1 MDNKKGES
9 PFNILEADEQK
20 QSEQKIPEVL
30 PILPIKGTIVF
41 PQIIVPLVAVK
52 DRAIKLIDDVL
63 RGNKILGLVAQ
74 KNLKKEVP
82 GTEDIYRV
90 GTAATIAKMLRFPD
104 GSLRLLVQGISRIQ
118 IKEFTQE
125 KPYLKAK
132 VEVVG
137 EHWEKGAKVEALM
150 RNTVSMFQKLIELSP
165 HLPEELEAIVINIE
179 EPGRLV
185 DFIVANLN
193 FELEDKQN
201 ILEALDPVKRLQK
214 LTPILMKE
222 INILEIGAKIRS
234 RVKDEI
240 DEDQRKFY
248 LREQLKAIQKELGE
262 KDERTIEIE
271 ELKKKIRKAKMPKEV
286 KKVAMNELDRLGIIP
301 VQAAEYHVIRTY
313 LDWLVNLPWAIE
325 TEDNLDLKKVEKI
338 LNDDHYDLED
348 VKERIIEFLAVR
360 KLKKDSKGPILCFI
374 GPPGV
379 GKTSLGKSIAR
390 AVGRKFV
397 RFSLGGVRDE
407 AEIRGHRRTYVAA
420 LPGRIIQG
428 IKQAGSKNPVFML
441 DEVDKI
447 GTDFRGDPASALL
460 EVLDPEQN
468 NSFSDHY
475 LEVPFDLSKVM
486 FITTG
491 NIIDPIPPALKDR
504 MEIITLP
511 GYIVQEKLEIAK
523 SFLIPRQ
530 VKENGLSK
538 KLISF
543 TDSAILEIINDYT
556 REAGVRNLERS
567 IGSLCRKVAR
577 KVAEGKKSLTPIKK
591 GSVSEYLGPTKF
603 YSEIA
608 ERKGEV
614 GVATGLAWTSVGGVI
629 LFVEATKMK
638 GKKSL
643 TLTGQMGDV
652 MQESAEAALSYI
664 RSNAKKL
671 GIDENFYDKFDL
683 HIHIP
688 EGAIPKDGPSAG
700 ITMSVAL
707 ASLLTGEPVKPG
719 VAMTGEITLRG
730 KILPI
735 GGLKEKVMAAK
746 RAGIKEVILPEKN
759 RSNLEEISDKV
770 KSDIK
775 FVFVDH
781 VDEAINE
788 ALERKRKHKN
798 KTKTKGKRKKK
809 K

>member
-1 MDNKKGES
+1 MNNKKEDDS
-9 PFNILEADEQK
+9 FNILDTDEK
-20 QSEQKIPEVL
+20 KPAVKKIPNIL
-30 PILPIKGTIVF
+30 PILPIKGTIIF
-41 PQIIVPLVAVK
+41 PLIIVPLVAVK
-52 DRAIKLIDDVL
+52 ERAIKLIDDVL
-63 RGNKILGLVAQ
+63 AGDKVLGLVAQ
-74 KNLKKEVP
+74 KDPKKDKP
-82 GTEDIYRV
+82 GKNDIFRI

-104 GSLRLLVQGISRIQ
+104 GSLRLLVQGITRIR
-118 IKEFTQE
+118 IKKFTQE
-125 KPYLKAK
+125 EPYLKASIDVIEEQWK
-132 VEVVG
+132 
-137 EHWEKGAKVEALM
+137 KGVKVEALM
-150 RNTVSMFQKLIELSP
+150 RNVVSMFQKLIELSP

-179 EPGRLV
+179 EPGRLA

-193 FELEDKQN
+193 FELEDKQRV
-201 ILEALDPVKRLQK
+201 LEAIEPIERLQQ

-234 RVKDEI
+234 QVKDEI

-271 ELKKKIRKAKMPKEV
+271 ELKKKVKKAKMPKEV
-286 KKVAMNELDRLGIIP
+286 QKVAMKELERLGVIP

-313 LDWLVNLPWAIE
+313 LDWLVNLPWAKE
-325 TEDNLDLKKVEKI
+325 TKDNLNIKKVEKV
-338 LNDDHYDLED
+338 LNEDHYDLED
-348 VKERIIEFLAVR
+348 VKERILEFLAVR
-360 KLKKDSKGPILCFI
+360 KLKKDTKGPILCFI

-390 AVGRKFV
+390 ALGRKFV

-428 IKQAGSKNPVFML
+428 IKHAGSNNPVFML

-447 GTDFRGDPASALL
+447 GIDFRGDPAAALL

-468 NSFSDHY
+468 STFSDHY

-511 GYIVQEKLEIAK
+511 GYILQEKLEIAK
-523 SFLIPRQ
+523 KFLIPRQ
-530 VKENGLSK
+530 VNENGLTK
-538 KLISF
+538 KLITF
-543 TDSAILEIINDYT
+543 TDNAILNIINDYT

-567 IGSLCRKVAR
+567 IGSICRKVAR
-577 KVAEGKKSLTPIKK
+577 KVAEGQKSLAEIKK
-591 GSVSEYLGPTKF
+591 GNVKEFLGPVKY

-608 ERKGEV
+608 ERTGEI
-614 GVATGLAWTSVGGVI
+614 GIATGLAWTSAGGEI
-629 LFVEATKMK
+629 LFVEATKMR

-652 MQESAEAALSYI
+652 MQESAEAALSFI

-671 GIDENFYDKFDL
+671 GIDTNFYEKYDI

-707 ASLLTGEPVKPG
+707 ASLLTEKPVKPD

-735 GGLKEKVMAAK
+735 GGIKEKVMAAK
-746 RAGIKEVILPEKN
+746 RAGIKKILLPEKN
-759 RSNLEEISDKV
+759 RSNLEEISNNV
-770 KSDIK
+770 KRDIR
-775 FVFVDH
+775 FVFIDTVSD
-781 VDEAINE
+781 AIHE
-788 ALERKRKHKN
+788 ALEKKKQIY
-798 KTKTKGKRKKK
+798 KKK
-809 K
+809 KKSKKRTKK

>member
-1 MDNKKGES
+1 MNNKKEDDS
-9 PFNILEADEQK
+9 FNILDTDEK
-20 QSEQKIPEVL
+20 KPAVKKIPNVL
-30 PILPIKGTIVF
+30 PILPIKGTIIF
-41 PQIIVPLVAVK
+41 PLIIVPLVAVK
-52 DRAIKLIDDVL
+52 ERAIKLIDDVL
-63 RGNKILGLVAQ
+63 AGDKVLGLVAQ
-74 KNLKKEVP
+74 KDPKRDKP
-82 GTEDIYRV
+82 GKNDIFRI

-104 GSLRLLVQGISRIQ
+104 GSLRLLVQGITRIR
-118 IKEFTQE
+118 IKRFTQE
-125 KPYLKAK
+125 EPYLKASIDVIEEQWK
-132 VEVVG
+132 
-137 EHWEKGAKVEALM
+137 KGVKVEALM
-150 RNTVSMFQKLIELSP
+150 RNVVSMFQKLIELSP

-179 EPGRLV
+179 EPGRLA

-193 FELEDKQN
+193 FELEDKQRV
-201 ILEALDPVKRLQK
+201 LEAIEPIERLQQ

-234 RVKDEI
+234 QVKDEI

-271 ELKKKIRKAKMPKEV
+271 ELKKKVKKAKMPKEV
-286 KKVAMNELDRLGIIP
+286 QKVAMKELERLGVIP

-313 LDWLVNLPWAIE
+313 LDWLVNLPWAKE
-325 TEDNLDLKKVEKI
+325 TKDNLNIKKVEKV
-338 LNDDHYDLED
+338 LNEDHYDLED
-348 VKERIIEFLAVR
+348 VKERILEFLAVR
-360 KLKKDSKGPILCFI
+360 KLKKDTKGPIFCFI

-390 AVGRKFV
+390 ALGRKFV

-428 IKQAGSKNPVFML
+428 IKHAGSNNPVFML

-447 GTDFRGDPASALL
+447 GIDFRGDPAAALL

-468 NSFSDHY
+468 STFSDHY

-511 GYIVQEKLEIAK
+511 GYILQEKLEIAK
-523 SFLIPRQ
+523 KFLIPRQ
-530 VKENGLSK
+530 VNENGLTK
-538 KLISF
+538 KLITF
-543 TDSAILEIINDYT
+543 TDNAILNIINDYT

-567 IGSLCRKVAR
+567 IGSICRKVAR
-577 KVAEGKKSLTPIKK
+577 KVAEGQKSLAEIKK
-591 GSVSEYLGPTKF
+591 GNVKEFLGPVKY

-608 ERKGEV
+608 ERTGEI
-614 GVATGLAWTSVGGVI
+614 GIATGLAWTSAGGEI
-629 LFVEATKMK
+629 LFVEATKMR

-652 MQESAEAALSYI
+652 MQESAEAALSFI

-671 GIDENFYDKFDL
+671 GIDTNFYEKYDI

-707 ASLLTGEPVKPG
+707 ASLLTEKPVKPD

-735 GGLKEKVMAAK
+735 GGIKEKVMAAK
-746 RAGIKEVILPEKN
+746 RAGIKKILLPEKN
-759 RSNLEEISDKV
+759 RSNLEEISNNV
-770 KSDIK
+770 KRDIR
-775 FVFVDH
+775 FVFIDTVSD
-781 VDEAINE
+781 AIHE
-788 ALERKRKHKN
+788 ALEKKKQIY
-798 KTKTKGKRKKK
+798 KKK
-809 K
+809 KKSKKRTKK

>member
-1 MDNKKGES
+1 MNNKNGNN
-9 PFNILEADEQK
+9 PFNILEANEK
-20 QSEQKIPEVL
+20 KPAVKKIPEEL

-41 PQIIVPLVAVK
+41 PLIIVPLVAVK
-52 DRAIKLIDDVL
+52 ERAIKLIDDAL
-63 RGNKILGLVAQ
+63 EGDKILGLVAQ
-74 KNLKKEVP
+74 KNQKKEIP
-82 GTEDIYRV
+82 GKDDVYRV
-90 GTAATIAKMLRFPD
+90 GTASTIAKMLRFPD
-104 GSLRLLVQGISRIQ
+104 GSLRLLVQGISRIR

-125 KPYLKAK
+125 EPYLKAT
-132 VEVVG
+132 VEII
-137 EHWEKGAKVEALM
+137 EERWEKGVKVEALM
-150 RNTVSMFQKLIELSP
+150 RNIVSMFQRLIELSP

-179 EPGRLV
+179 EPGRLA

-193 FELEDKQN
+193 FELEDKQK
-201 ILEALDPVKRLQK
+201 ILETFDPVKRLQN

-222 INILEIGAKIRS
+222 INILELGAKIRS
-234 RVKDEI
+234 QVKDEI

-271 ELKKKIRKAKMPKEV
+271 ELKKKIKKAKMPKDVE
-286 KKVAMNELDRLGIIP
+286 KVALKELERLGVIP

-313 LDWLVNLPWAIE
+313 LDWLVNLPWSKE
-325 TEDNLDLKKVEKI
+325 TKDNLAIKEVEKV
-338 LNDDHYDLED
+338 LNDDHYNLED
-348 VKERIIEFLAVR
+348 VKERVIEFLAVR

-390 AVGRKFV
+390 ALGRKFV

-428 IKQAGSKNPVFML
+428 IKQAGSNNPVFML

-447 GTDFRGDPASALL
+447 GVDFRGDPAAALL

-475 LEVPFDLSKVM
+475 LEVAFDLSKVM

-511 GYIVQEKLEIAK
+511 GYIIQEKLEIAK
-523 SFLIPRQ
+523 NFLIPRQ

-538 KLISF
+538 KLIKF
-543 TDSAILEIINDYT
+543 TDNAILEIVNDYT

-567 IGSLCRKVAR
+567 IGSICRKVAR
-577 KVAEGKKSLTPIKK
+577 KVAEGRKTLSIINK
-591 GSVSEYLGPTKF
+591 GNVKEFLGPAKY

-608 ERKGEV
+608 ERTGGV
-614 GVATGLAWTSVGGVI
+614 GIATGLAWTRAGGEI
-629 LFVEATKMK
+629 LFVEATKMH
-638 GKKSL
+638 GKKCL

-664 RSNAKKL
+664 RSNAKKF
-671 GIDENFYDKFDL
+671 GIDGNFYDKYDI

-707 ASLLTGEPVKPG
+707 ASLLTEKPVKPD

-735 GGLKEKVMAAK
+735 GGVKEKVMAAK
-746 RAGIKEVILPEKN
+746 RAGIKEIILPEKN

-770 KSDIK
+770 KRGIK
-775 FVFVDH
+775 FVFIDCI
-781 VDEAINE
+781 DDAIQE
-788 ALERKRKHKN
+788 ALERKKRN
-798 KTKTKGKRKKK
+798 PPKTKSKRKKK

>member
-1 MDNKKGES
+1 MNKNSES
-9 PFNILEADEQK
+9 NSFNIIEADNRRSDVK
-20 QSEQKIPEVL
+20 KIPQEL

-41 PQIIVPLVAVK
+41 PLIIVPLVAVK
-52 DRAIKLIDDVL
+52 ERAIRLIDDAL
-63 RGNKILGLVAQ
+63 AGDKILGLVAQ
-74 KNLKKEVP
+74 KNQKKDVP
-82 GTEDIYRV
+82 GKGDIYKV
-90 GTAATIAKMLRFPD
+90 GTAASIAKMLRFPD
-104 GSLRLLVQGISRIQ
+104 GSLRLLVQGLARIK

-132 VEVVG
+132 VDIIE
-137 EHWEKGAKVEALM
+137 EKWKKGVKVEALM
-150 RNTVSMFQKLIELSP
+150 RNTISMFQKLIELSP

-179 EPGRLV
+179 EPGRLA

-193 FELEDKQN
+193 FDLEDKQK
-201 ILEALDPVKRLQK
+201 ILEALNPVERLQK

-234 RVKDEI
+234 EVKSEI

-271 ELKKKIRKAKMPKEV
+271 ELKKRIKKAKMPKDVE
-286 KKVAMNELDRLGIIP
+286 KVALKELDRLEVIP

-313 LDWLVNLPWAIE
+313 LDWLVTLPWAIK
-325 TEDNLDLKKVEKI
+325 TKDNLDIKKVEKV
-338 LNDDHYDLED
+338 LNTDHYDLED

-360 KLKKDSKGPILCFI
+360 KLKKDTKGPILCFI

-379 GKTSLGKSIAR
+379 GKTSLGRSIAR
-390 AVGRKFV
+390 ALGRKFV

-428 IKQAGSKNPVFML
+428 IKQAGSRNPVFML
-441 DEVDKI
+441 DEIDKI
-447 GTDFRGDPASALL
+447 GVDFRGDPAAALL

-491 NIIDPIPPALKDR
+491 NIVDTIPPALKDR

-511 GYIVQEKLEIAK
+511 GYILQEKLEIAK
-523 SFLIPRQ
+523 NFLIPRQ
-530 VKENGLSK
+530 VKENGLNK
-538 KLISF
+538 KLIRF
-543 TDSAILEIINDYT
+543 TDEAILEVINDYT

-567 IGSLCRKVAR
+567 IGSICRKVAR
-577 KVAEGKKSLTPIKK
+577 KVAEGKKTITVIKK
-591 GSVSEYLGPTKF
+591 EDVKTYLGPQKF

-608 ERKGEV
+608 ERSGEV
-614 GVATGLAWTSVGGVI
+614 GIATGLAWTRAGGEI
-629 LFVEATKMK
+629 LFVEATKMR

-664 RSNAKKL
+664 RTNAKRF
-671 GIDENFYDKFDL
+671 GIDENFYEKYDI

-707 ASLLTGEPVKPG
+707 ASLLTERPVKPYI
-719 VAMTGEITLRG
+719 AMTGEITLRG

-735 GGLKEKVMAAK
+735 GGVKEKIMAAK
-746 RAGIKEVILPEKN
+746 RAGIKEVVLPQRNKG
-759 RSNLEEISDKV
+759 NLEEIPDNV
-770 KSDIK
+770 KEGIK
-775 FVFVDH
+775 FVFVNR
-781 VDEAINE
+781 VDEAINH
-788 ALERKRKHKN
+788 ALESGGKKSKKR
-798 KTKTKGKRKKK
+798 TAKKK
-809 K
+809 EKK